1 MHLLLTLLLFF
12 PILKGTSPGG
22 SDVVATTDV
31 TEALLGSGAVCHGG
45 GLSLLHN
52 TTYYSTL
59 YITNGAITNYTTT
72 LYTNGIPIYFPSNYY
87 TEHMR

>member
-1 MHLLLTLLLFF
+1 M
-12 PILKGTSPGG
+12 
-22 SDVVATTDV
+22 ATTDV
-31 TEALLGSGAVCHGG
+31 TAALLGSGAVCHGG

-87 TEHMR
+87 ILSTCVRATTVKLKYWTAVHLNA